1 MTCLLI
7 MQATTHPETF
17 PLVGK
22 LHLEGACI
30 INILADSRCRWCL
43 YVGHLCSKVICLP
56 YLSSKFK
63 TLNKYNLVIELSLFC
78 SHGSWIDHDS
88 EWFLLDSLVHQKTF
102 VLLCKFCFWLQKKN
116 WICPIWKWDPYS
128 HSLALIIIY
137 MKRWKHNIMCRA
149 STQNLEIVRWVND
162 VSHSKGS
169 PASFPSLK
177 ANLPLCS
184 FCPETVFRNFNLK
197 CFKNLYEI
205 QFASFLHDKSA

>member
-43 YVGHLCSKVICLP
+43 YVGHLCSEVIRLP

-78 SHGSWIDHDS
+78 SHGSCIDHDS
-88 EWFLLDSLVHQKTF
+88 E
-102 VLLCKFCFWLQKKN
+102 
-116 WICPIWKWDPYS
+116 
-128 HSLALIIIY
+128 
-137 MKRWKHNIMCRA
+137 
-149 STQNLEIVRWVND
+149 
-162 VSHSKGS
+162 
-169 PASFPSLK
+169 
-177 ANLPLCS
+177 
-184 FCPETVFRNFNLK
+184 
-197 CFKNLYEI
+197 
-205 QFASFLHDKSA
+205 